1 VTGAKVYGFFI
12 TEGNLRGLRG
22 IIETRYQTD
31 ESAQIE
37 KIQDRW
43 ERTRKLQEYSD
54 KYAKLLRKEKLLEC
68 KRPGYANFFLI
79 PGGDDL
85 KVADDTLNVNGK
97 VTSGKLANAFM
108 KMNKSRKINRVL
120 VSKFIGGIAV

>member
-1 VTGAKVYGFFI
+1 M
-12 TEGNLRGLRG
+12 
-22 IIETRYQTD
+22 
-31 ESAQIE
+31 
-37 KIQDRW
+37 
-43 ERTRKLQEYSD
+43 QEYSD